1 MDWICAFACFIR
13 NGLAFCNAIVKA
25 YYEKQIKIK
34 NRAMH
39 FQMLYNSH
47 FQKGNTNLSPIF
59 ELKFNSTL
67 TILGFWPRFEN
78 YPFQLNR
85 KIGEKSKRKS

>member
-1 MDWICAFACFIR
+1 
-13 NGLAFCNAIVKA
+13 
-25 YYEKQIKIK
+25 
-34 NRAMH
+34 MH

-78 YPFQLNR
+78 YPIQLNR
-85 KIGEKSKRKS
+85 KIGEKSKKKKLIHVLDGKNYKDCFIFNYQMHKLAESINDKYF